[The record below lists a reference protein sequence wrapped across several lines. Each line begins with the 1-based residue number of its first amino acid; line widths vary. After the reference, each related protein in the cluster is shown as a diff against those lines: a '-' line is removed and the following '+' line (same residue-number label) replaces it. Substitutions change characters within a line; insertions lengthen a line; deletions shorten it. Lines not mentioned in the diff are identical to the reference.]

1 MKIDIKP
8 TLIDAYEDYHEF
20 YPYKD
25 EDFMRLGFPMNY
37 FELDTSLEYGFTE
50 YKAVV
55 WVKGSE
61 DELFEFIFTNEEVWK
76 LLINAE

>member
-8 TLIDAYEDYHEF
+8 TLITVDDYHEF
-20 YPYKD
+20 SNYTH
-25 EDFMRLGFPMNY
+25 DFMGLGFNMDI
-37 FELDTSLEYGFTE
+37 FEIDNGGYYTGGADY
-50 YKAVV
+50 YNAVT

-76 LLINAE
+76 LLIDV